1 MNDILQSEL
10 FDRVRR
16 TFLYLVL
23 LVVTFFICFPLLWA
37 ISTSLKPT
45 TEIFATPPTLVPD
58 KLSLEQYESLIYGK
72 DMYFVP
78 GTQYRPKT
86 SPPQH
91 FLSWFLNSIIVTLGS
106 TLISVTVSTLAAYS
120 LTRFR
125 YWGRRFIPYF
135 SLLGYMVPSI
145 IFVFPLFL
153 VMVKLGLTNN
163 LWSLVLGYVSI
174 TLPFCMWLM
183 WAFFRG
189 IPIELEE
196 AALIDGASR
205 LRIFIEIVLP
215 MAMPGII
222 AAAIFSMIVAW
233 NDYLF
238 ARIFINSI
246 QNLPLTVGV
255 MHFFEGVHVNWGL
268 MMASSVMMTLP
279 LAVLFMVVQRHLVA
293 GFGAGAVK
301 G

>member
-1 MNDILQSEL
+1 MNDFLHSD
-10 FDRVRR
+10 FFNRVRK
-16 TFLYLVL
+16 TALYLTL
-23 LVVTFFICFPLLWA
+23 LLVTFFVCFPLLWA

-58 KLSLEQYESLIYGK
+58 SYSLEQYKSLIFGK

-78 GTQYRPKT
+78 GTKYRPKT
-86 SPPQH
+86 SPPQY
-91 FLSWFLNSIIVTLGS
+91 FLSWFVNSIIVAIGS

-205 LRIFIEIVLP
+205 LRIFVEIILP

-268 MMASSVMMTLP
+268 MMASAVMMTLP
-279 LAVLFMVVQRHLVA
+279 LAVLFMFVQRHLVA

>member
-1 MNDILQSEL
+1 MSNFLQSD
-10 FDRVRR
+10 FFGHVRKAV
-16 TFLYLVL
+16 LYLTL
-23 LVVTFFICFPLLWA
+23 IVVTFFICFPLLWA
-37 ISTSLKPT
+37 LSTSLKPT
-45 TEIFATPPTLVPD
+45 AEIFATPPTLIPD
-58 KLSLEQYESLIYGK
+58 NYSLEQYESLIYGK

-78 GTQYRPKT
+78 GVKYRPKT
-86 SPPQH
+86 SPPQY
-91 FLSWFLNSIIVTLGS
+91 FVSWFMNSIIVTLGS
-106 TLISVTVSTLAAYS
+106 TLISVTISTLAAYS

-145 IFVFPLFL
+145 ILVFPLFL
-153 VMVKLGLTNN
+153 VMVDLGLTNN
-163 LWSLVLGYVSI
+163 LWSLVFGYVSI

-205 LRIFIEIVLP
+205 LRVFVEIVLP

-222 AAAIFSMIVAW
+222 AATIFSVIVVW

-238 ARIFINSI
+238 ARIFMNSI
-246 QNLPLTVGV
+246 QKLPLTVGV
-255 MHFFEGVHVNWGL
+255 MHFFEGMHVNWGL
-268 MMASSVMMTLP
+268 MMASAVMMTLP
-279 LAVLFMVVQRHLVA
+279 LAVLFMVIQRHLVA

>member
-1 MNDILQSEL
+1 MSD
-10 FDRVRR
+10 
-16 TFLYLVL
+16 FLYSDFFDLVRKAVL
-23 LVVTFFICFPLLWA
+23 YLTLIVVTFFICFPLLWA
-37 ISTSLKPT
+37 LSTSLKPT
-45 TEIFATPPTLVPD
+45 TEIFATPPTLIPD
-58 KLSLEQYESLIYGK
+58 NYSLEQYESLIYGK

-78 GTQYRPKT
+78 GVKYRPKT
-86 SPPQH
+86 SPPQY
-91 FLSWFLNSIIVTLGS
+91 FLSWFMNSIIVTLGS
-106 TLISVTVSTLAAYS
+106 TLISVTISTLAAYS

-145 IFVFPLFL
+145 ILVFPLFL
-153 VMVKLGLTNN
+153 VMVDLGLTNN
-163 LWSLVLGYVSI
+163 LWSLVFGYVSI
-174 TLPFCMWLM
+174 TLPFTMWLM

-205 LRIFIEIVLP
+205 LRVFVEIVLP

-222 AAAIFSMIVAW
+222 AASIFSMIVAW

-238 ARIFINSI
+238 ARIFMNSI
-246 QNLPLTVGV
+246 QKLTLTVGV
-255 MHFFEGVHVNWGL
+255 MHFFEGMHVNWGL
-268 MMASSVMMTLP
+268 MMASAVMMTLP
-279 LAVLFMVVQRHLVA
+279 LAVLFMVIQRHLVA

>member
-1 MNDILQSEL
+1 MSRFPLSSFIDTARTAVIYATLL
-10 FDRVRR
+10 LV
-16 TFLYLVL
+16 TFL
-23 LVVTFFICFPLLWA
+23 ICFPLLWSL
-37 ISTSLKPT
+37 STSFKPT
-45 TEIFATPPTLVPD
+45 TEIFATPPTLVPEEY
-58 KLSLEQYESLIYGK
+58 SLEQYKSLIQGK

-78 GTQYRPKT
+78 GTKYRPKT

-91 FLSWFLNSIIVTLGS
+91 FLAWFANSTIVTFGS
-106 TLISVTVSTLAAYS
+106 TLISVVISTLAAYS

-153 VMVKLGLTNN
+153 VMVDLGLTNN
-163 LWSLVLGYVSI
+163 LWSLVFGYVSI

-189 IPIELEE
+189 IPVELEE

-205 LRIFIEIVLP
+205 LRVFIEIVLP

-222 AAAIFSMIVAW
+222 AAAIFSMIVSW

-238 ARIFINSI
+238 ARIFMNSI
-246 QNLPLTVGV
+246 QQLPLTVGV

-268 MMASSVMMTLP
+268 MMASAVMMTLP